1 MKPDSIIAIDG
12 PAASGKGAVAQA
24 VAEDLGFHYL
34 DSGAIYRA
42 AALAIDSAGKDS
54 SSPDLAEAE
63 AVAIAANMDLRF
75 SEGTVFLNGRDVTDL
90 IRSESCGANAS
101 KIAVLPLLRSALL
114 DLQRSFRRPP
124 GLVAE
129 GRDMGTVVFPDA
141 GLKIFLTASVAVRA
155 ERRHKQLMEKG
166 INANISDLLSDIESR
181 DERDRQ
187 RNEAP
192 LRAGSDTKLIDTTAL
207 SLPESVK
214 AVLELYA
221 LAAANLDVKRTPSDP
236 DRR

>member
-1 MKPDSIIAIDG
+1 MKPIPVIAIDG
-12 PAASGKGAVAQA
+12 PAASGKGAIAQA
-24 VAEDLGFHYL
+24 VAESLGFHYL

-42 AALAIDSAGKDS
+42 TALAIDSAGKDAG
-54 SSPDLAEAE
+54 SPDLLEAD
-63 AVAIAANMDLRF
+63 AAAIAARMDLRF
-75 SEGTVFLNGRDVTDL
+75 RDGMVFLGERNITDL
-90 IRSESCGANAS
+90 IRSESCGTNAS

-141 GLKIFLTASVAVRA
+141 GLKIFLSASVAVRA

-166 INANISDLLSDIESR
+166 INANIQNLLSDIEFR

-187 RNEAP
+187 RNVAP
-192 LRAGSDTKLIDTTAL
+192 LRTGSDSKLIDTTAL
-207 SLPESVK
+207 SLPQSVA
-214 AVLELYA
+214 AVLKSYA
-221 LAAANLDVKRTPSDP
+221 LDVVI
-236 DRR
+236 